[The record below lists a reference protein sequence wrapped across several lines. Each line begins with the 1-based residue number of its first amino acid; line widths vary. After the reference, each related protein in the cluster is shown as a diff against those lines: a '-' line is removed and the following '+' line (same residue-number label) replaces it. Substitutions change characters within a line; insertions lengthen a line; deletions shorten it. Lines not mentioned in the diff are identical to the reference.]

1 MAGNSDDQNLDNPTN
16 TQTENS
22 SDEIISTKD
31 TETIT
36 PNQETKNMEVH
47 KHPHHLTHK
56 KKWGEYLLEFLMIF
70 LAVTLGFFAESYRE
84 NLNDRRK
91 ENEFMASIIKDLK
104 SDTTTYTNYAK
115 NNAEVYTII
124 DSLIP
129 LMKSTERETHI
140 NKIYFLARMV
150 TLTLLIHYPD
160 KSTYEQMK
168 SSGQLRLIGNR
179 QVADSIGSYYNSL
192 EIMTSFNDVLL
203 EHDYDYMRLMG
214 KVFDAE
220 MLLNIL
226 KERKEPSLKSAKL
239 LTEDP
244 MIINE
249 LLTSAQYIYGS
260 LRLAQNITT
269 RRQQSAVYL
278 ITLISTKYHI
288 K

>member
-1 MAGNSDDQNLDNPTN
+1 MADNLDNETLDN
-16 TQTENS
+16 TTDPQSENLS
-22 SDEIISTKD
+22 EEVISTND
-31 TETIT
+31 TDTVT
-36 PNQETKNMEVH
+36 PKQETENMEVH
-47 KHPHHLTHK
+47 KHPHRLTHK

-84 NLNDRRK
+84 NLNDRTK

-104 SDTTTYTNYAK
+104 SDTATYSSYAR
-115 NNAEVYTII
+115 NNAEIYTII

-129 LMKSTERETHI
+129 LLKSTERETHI

-150 TLTLLIHYPD
+150 TLKLLIHYPD
-160 KSTYEQMK
+160 KITYEQMK
-168 SSGQLRLIGNR
+168 SSGQLRLIGNS

-244 MIINE
+244 IIINE

-269 RRQQSAVYL
+269 QRQHSAENL
-278 ITLISTKYHI
+278 ITLISTKYHLE
-288 K
+288 